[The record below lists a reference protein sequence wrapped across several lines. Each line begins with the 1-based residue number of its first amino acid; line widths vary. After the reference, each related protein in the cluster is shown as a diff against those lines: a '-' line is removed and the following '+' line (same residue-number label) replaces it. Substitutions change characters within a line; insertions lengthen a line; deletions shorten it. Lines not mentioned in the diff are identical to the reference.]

1 MVASQNGWRANDR
14 SVISTKTVPGT
25 GVKLAV
31 RTGPAGDLLIAAAA
45 RWNRE
50 VEPLEAGTCWG
61 YAERVVRGGTDLS
74 NHASGTAIDLN
85 APQHPL
91 STQPSANFSGA
102 ELAAVRRIIG
112 ATGGVLRWGGDYNGR
127 KDGMH
132 VEVNDGQSEASC
144 ARALA
149 AIGGASPSPGIP
161 APAGTGSLRV
171 GSVGAD
177 VVALQ
182 QRLRA
187 AYRSY
192 AGNLATDG
200 KFGPAT
206 EAAVKEFQRRSGL
219 TADGIVGAKTRA
231 ALRL

>member
-25 GVKLAV
+25 SVKLAV

-45 RWNRE
+45 RWHRE
-50 VEPLEAGTCWG
+50 VEPLEPGTCWG
-61 YAERVVRGGTDLS
+61 YAERPIRGGTQLS

-91 STQPSANFSGA
+91 STQPTANFSGS

-112 ATGGVLRWGGDYNGR
+112 STGGVLRWGGDYAGR

-132 VEVNDGQSEASC
+132 IEVNDGQSEDSC
-144 ARALA
+144 RRALA
-149 AIGGASPSPGIP
+149 AIGGAAPSPGIP
-161 APAGTGSLRV
+161 APAGGGALRLGSKGPEVR
-171 GSVGAD
+171 
-177 VVALQ
+177 ALQ
-182 QRLRA
+182 ERLRT

-192 AGNLATDG
+192 AGSLVVDG
-200 KFGPAT
+200 DFGPAT
-206 EAAVKEFQRRSGL
+206 ERAVKEFQTRSRL
-219 TADGIVGAKTRA
+219 TADGVVGPQTRA